1 MRENEDV
8 VGRFEAHVEQI
19 QHLAQMS
26 FYQDLLSTIVEKAE
40 LKSGEKV
47 LDVGSGPGWLTI
59 RAAKRVGEV
68 GKVFGIDIS
77 PRMPNGVPKG
87 VQSQE
92 NGRQAKQNSR
102 RYHLP
107 KRFGAKRL
115 EQPEMGERD
124 FEDAYF
130 LLLRLK
136 VFVANP
142 ILADYGGGVVPPYD
156 FVVVLSPE
164 KPCPGRSDNNV
175 KARAVFLNHFVDISP
190 DLC

>member
-92 NGRQAKQNSR
+92 NGDKLNKILDAIICLS
-102 RYHLP
+102 
-107 KRFGAKRL
+107 GL
-115 EQPEMGERD
+115 EQ
-124 FEDAYF
+124 
-130 LLLRLK
+130 
-136 VFVANP
+136 
-142 ILADYGGGVVPPYD
+142 
-156 FVVVLSPE
+156 
-164 KPCPGRSDNNV
+164 SDWSSQRW
-175 KARAVFLNHFVDISP
+175 ASEISKTP
-190 DLC
+190 TFFC